1 MKKTNKMNGK
11 AQGILHL
18 LIMIVV
24 ITALSVVSIVGIGS
38 SKFGSVEDI
47 RLGLDLAGGV
57 SITYQAVKDDPSSE
71 EMNDTIWKLQQ
82 RVDTYS
88 PEAEVYQEGSNR
100 INVDIPGVKDANEI
114 LAELGQAG
122 SIQFITEDGEVVVD
136 GKDVQSAEAKYVT
149 NDLGVTEA
157 AVLLSMTS
165 EGGEKFAEATGANI
179 GRTIKIVYDGEEIQ
193 APVVQTKITG
203 GEARITCKSMEEAS
217 ELATYIRIGALPLEL
232 TELRSNIVGAKLGSE
247 AIRTSLIA
255 GAIGLILVI
264 AFMIIMYRIPG
275 IAASIALLIY
285 VGIVLL
291 VLSVGNITLTLYGIA
306 GIILSVGMAVDANV
320 IIFTRIR
327 EELATGKT
335 VRSAIHLGFDKAL
348 SAIVDGNVTTLI
360 AAVVLYLKGSG
371 TFRGFALTLGLGI
384 LVSMFTALVVTRF
397 TLKAFYNLGADDV
410 KYYGV
415 QKERKVINF
424 TKNRKKYFA
433 ISGAL
438 ILVGL
443 VFLFINTKRLDSK
456 SILNY
461 GLEFVGGTST
471 QVTFPDDVTI
481 TSDDISQL
489 YNDTV
494 NKTAQSSK
502 VEGENAF
509 IIKSMELNLEERTK
523 INDALVEKYHV
534 DESLIQ
540 VENIS
545 ATISSEM
552 KKDAVVAVI
561 IASICMLIYIW
572 IRFRDIN
579 FGVSAVLAL
588 IHDVLVTL
596 MLYAVIL
603 ITVDNSFIAC
613 MLTIVGYSINATIV
627 IFDRVRENKNNML
640 KKETIEDVVNKSI
653 TQTIS
658 RSINTSLTTFFMVF
672 VLFILG
678 VDNVRYFAGPLM
690 MGIVCGAY
698 SSICIT
704 ATLWFT
710 FKKRFGKTA

>member
-18 LIMIVV
+18 LIMIVAIAV
-24 ITALSVVSIVGIGS
+24 LSVISIVGIGS

-360 AAVVLYLKGSG
+360 AALVLYLKGSG

-397 TLKAFYNLGADDV
+397 TLKAFYNLGVDDV

-424 TKNRKKYFA
+424 TKNRIKYFA
-433 ISGAL
+433 ISGGL
-438 ILVGL
+438 ILLGL

-489 YNDTV
+489 YNDTI